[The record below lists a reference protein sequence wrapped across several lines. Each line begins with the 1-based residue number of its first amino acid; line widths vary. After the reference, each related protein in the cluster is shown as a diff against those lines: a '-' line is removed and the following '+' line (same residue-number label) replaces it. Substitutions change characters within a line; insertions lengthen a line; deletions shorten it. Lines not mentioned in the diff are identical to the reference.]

1 MADLESLTAR
11 VHEEDLAD
19 SVGAMAVYPL
29 SPSLHKGLSIRVRTD
44 ETLRLATQRGDYTLV
59 PRGLCPGAKV
69 DRRVVGQK
77 LSLHSV
83 VKPRDAEQAK
93 VLGKSG
99 KLLDAGESFIL
110 EAGTGTGKTV
120 VACDLIARINRKTLV
135 IVPKSD
141 LYEQWAKELKK
152 FLPGVKIGYIRQNK
166 YDVAGKD
173 VVIGMLHSLADAQ
186 KYPASLRKEFG
197 FVIWDEVHRVPAET
211 FSRTAGMFYGKLR
224 MGLSAT
230 PKRFDGKEILIQA
243 HIGPVRVRSTQVKM
257 APVVGIYRTP
267 WRCPRDRHGQKLRH
281 SATKAGHILSHLAKD
296 EKRTALILRKVALA
310 HAKGR
315 KTVVFS
321 DRVEHL
327 KLMQLVIPKLGVPP
341 HDTALYISEV
351 KKADLEKAKTKP
363 VIFATYGM
371 MAEGT
376 DIPWLD
382 CVVLATPRS
391 NIKQP
396 VGRVLREHPD
406 KPQPVVLDFVDH
418 DSPLYAGWARRRE
431 LIYAELGATVK
442 RY

>member
-1 MADLESLTAR
+1 MC
-11 VHEEDLAD
+11 EEGLAEF
-19 SVGAMAVYPL
+19 VGAMAVYPL
-29 SPSLHKGLSIRVRTD
+29 SPLLQKALTIRVRTD
-44 ETLRLATQRGDYTLV
+44 DVLSLATVRNGYTCV
-59 PRGLCPGAKV
+59 PRGLCPGAEE
-69 DRRVVGQK
+69 DRTVVGQK
-77 LSLHSV
+77 LSLTSIV
-83 VKPRDAEQAK
+83 EPRDEEQVK
-93 VLGKSG
+93 VIGKSW

-120 VACDLIARINRKTLV
+120 IACELIARLGRKTLV
-135 IVPKSD
+135 IVPKED

-152 FLPGVKIGYIRQNK
+152 FLPGVKIGFIRQNK

-173 VVIGMLHSLADAQ
+173 VVIGMLHSLASPE
-186 KYPASLRKEFG
+186 KYPAMIRKEFG

-211 FSRTAGMFYGKLR
+211 FSRTAGMFAGKLR

-230 PKRFDGKEILIQA
+230 PNRFDGKEILIQA
-243 HIGPVRVRSTQVKM
+243 HIGPVRVRSSQVKM
-257 APVVGIYRTP
+257 SPVVGIYRTP
-267 WRCPRDRHGQKLRH
+267 WRCPRDRSGQRLRH
-281 SATKAGHILSHLAKD
+281 TATKAGHILSHLARH
-296 EKRTALILRKVALA
+296 EGRTALIMKKIAA
-310 HAKGR
+310 AYGKGR

-321 DRVEHL
+321 DRIEHL
-327 KLMQLVIPKLGVPP
+327 KLMQLCIPKLGVKPS
-341 HDTALYISEV
+341 DTTLYISGM
-351 KKADLEKAKTKP
+351 KKSEREKAKTKP

-396 VGRVLREHPD
+396 VGRVLREYPD
-406 KPQPVVLDFVDH
+406 KPKPVVLDFVDA

>member
-1 MADLESLTAR
+1 MPDLESLQAR
-11 VHEEDLAD
+11 VAQEGLAEF
-19 SVGAMAVYPL
+19 VGATAAYPFSEAL
-29 SPSLHKGLSIRVRTD
+29 EKALMIRTRTD
-44 ETLRLATQRGDYTLV
+44 DVLSLATTRNGYTCV
-59 PRGLCPGAKV
+59 PRGLSPGAHT
-69 DRRVVGQK
+69 DRRVIGQ
-77 LSLHSV
+77 LLTLHSI
-83 VKPRDAEQAK
+83 VKPRDDEQAK
-93 VLGKSG
+93 VIRKSG

-120 VACDLIARINRKTLV
+120 VACDLLARINRKALV
-135 IVPKSD
+135 IVPKED
-141 LYEQWAKELKK
+141 LYEQWAKELAK
-152 FLPGVKIGYIRQNK
+152 FLPGVKIGFIRQNK

-173 VVIGMLHSLADAQ
+173 IVIGMLHSLASPE
-186 KYPASLRKEFG
+186 KYPAMIRKEFG

-211 FSRTAGMFYGKLR
+211 FSRTAGMFAGRLR

-267 WRCPRDRHGQKLRH
+267 WRCPRDRHGQKLHH
-281 SATKAGHILSHLAKD
+281 SATKAGHILNHLAKC
-296 EKRTALILRKVALA
+296 EQRTALILRKVALA

-321 DRVEHL
+321 DRIEHL
-327 KLMQLVIPKLGVPP
+327 KMMQLCIPKLGVPP
-341 HDTALYISEV
+341 QDTTLYISGM
-351 KKADLEKAKTKP
+351 KKGEREKAKTKP

-396 VGRVLREHPD
+396 VGRVLREYPD
-406 KPQPVVLDFVDH
+406 KPQPVVLDFVDA

>member
-1 MADLESLTAR
+1 
-11 VHEEDLAD
+11 
-19 SVGAMAVYPL
+19 
-29 SPSLHKGLSIRVRTD
+29 
-44 ETLRLATQRGDYTLV
+44 
-59 PRGLCPGAKV
+59 
-69 DRRVVGQK
+69 
-77 LSLHSV
+77 
-83 VKPRDAEQAK
+83 
-93 VLGKSG
+93 
-99 KLLDAGESFIL
+99 
-110 EAGTGTGKTV
+110 
-120 VACDLIARINRKTLV
+120 
-135 IVPKSD
+135 
-141 LYEQWAKELKK
+141 
-152 FLPGVKIGYIRQNK
+152 
-166 YDVAGKD
+166 
-173 VVIGMLHSLADAQ
+173 
-186 KYPASLRKEFG
+186 
-197 FVIWDEVHRVPAET
+197 VIWDEVHRVPAET
-211 FSRTAGMFYGKLR
+211 FSRTAGMFAGKLR

-243 HIGPVRVRSTQVKM
+243 HIGPVRVRSSKVKM

-267 WRCPRDRHGQKLRH
+267 WRCPRDRHGQRLRH
-281 SATKAGHILSHLAKD
+281 TATKAGHILNHLARH
-296 EKRTALILRKVALA
+296 EKRTALIMTKIAA
-310 HAKGR
+310 AYGKGR

-327 KLMQLVIPKLGVPP
+327 KLMQLCIPKLGVPL

-396 VGRVLREHPD
+396 VGRVLREYPD
-406 KPQPVVLDFVDH
+406 KPQPVVLDFVDS

-431 LIYAELGATVK
+431 LIYVELGATVK